1 MNEASEADYDAVIL
15 KLSALVAIKTSMMK
29 Q

>member
-1 MNEASEADYDAVIL
+1 MNEAAEADYDAVIL
-15 KLSALVAIKTSMMK
+15 KLSALAAIKTSMMK